1 MKKTLFTYIMIFFFC
16 ILFILGSVSTF
27 IYSTAFD
34 VEKYMKKMDDNG
46 YEDSVLHALYRQLD
60 GIGDVISV
68 DADDVYELLDKNSV
82 VEHSKDY
89 TRKYLLAILKGEEF
103 SEENLGIYSIEYARE
118 DLKKLVMKFY
128 ETSSNEFSEEEFQI
142 IYDYLQTQ
150 INSALR
156 FVSTNVLG
164 KTVPYGRYAL
174 KVKEIA
180 GILRFSLVVSLVLLM
195 GIVFLNLKKGAGSI
209 LYKVGGTVFVPS
221 AILFIP
227 TVLFDRY
234 NLGSKVALDASPL
247 SVVFSSVLDT
257 LIKGFELFSG
267 IFFFVS
273 LALIIVGAAL
283 KVIKLNSA
291 KSDEKPQS
299 DYSEEQEV
307 TNENN

>member
-16 ILFILGSVSTF
+16 ILFIVGSVSAF

-34 VEKYMKKMDDNG
+34 VEKYMDKMDENG
-46 YEDSVLHALYRQLD
+46 YADSVLHALYRQLD

-68 DADDVYELLDKNSV
+68 DADEVYEILDKDGV

-103 SEENLGIYSIEYARE
+103 SEEKIGIYSIEYARE

-156 FVSTNVLG
+156 FVSSNVLG

-180 GILRFSLVVSLVLLM
+180 GILRFSLIISLVLLA
-195 GIVFLNLKKGAGSI
+195 GIVFLNLKKGLGSI
-209 LYKVGGTVFVPS
+209 LYKIGGAVFVPAS
-221 AILFIP
+221 ILFVP

-247 SVVFSSVLDT
+247 SVVFSSILDT

-267 IFFFVS
+267 IFFFIS
-273 LALIIVGAAL
+273 FILIIVGAAL
-283 KVIKLNSA
+283 KVVKLNSA
-291 KSDEKPQS
+291 TTGANPQS
-299 DYSEEQEV
+299 ESSEEQEV
-307 TNENN
+307 TDENN